1 MLGDTGGL
9 ILAEVALMFDGLLER
24 RHSVQLVHVV

>member
-9 ILAEVALMFDGLLER
+9 ILAEVALMFDGLHAR
-24 RHSVQLVHVV
+24 RHSVQSAHVV